1 MREIGAGTT
10 LLTSPEAVAAFHSA
24 PQPDQETR
32 ADLLLKLGQAL
43 ELCTMRSDALSQGT
57 EGDGT
62 LPDGQDETAELVY
75 SVQGKAEQQSG

>member
-1 MREIGAGTT
+1 MPPSI
-10 LLTSPEAVAAFHSA
+10 A
-24 PQPDQETR
+24 PLSGIRRLDQETR

-57 EGDGT
+57 EGDVT